1 MKIGI
6 INAGFSNIASV
17 QNALNEINIKSELI
31 NSNNSSYD
39 LIIMPG
45 IGNFGYAMDSM
56 RNSYLFDMIYN
67 HNQSQ
72 RPIIGICLGM
82 QLLFESSDESPSA
95 NGFGFLDGHF
105 EKLAMPNKESCKS
118 RKPPNIGYNNVN
130 FQNNADI
137 KFLNDLST
145 SNGYYYFLH
154 SYALQNAQKSYQ
166 VSSSSTFNG
175 QEFTPFLIQDNI
187 CAIQFHPERSGVN
200 GLNLFSLI
208 INHFK
213 KGKI

>member
-6 INAGFSNIASV
+6 INAGFSNITSV
-17 QNALNEINIKSELI
+17 QNALNEININSELI
-31 NSNNSSYD
+31 NSNNLSYD

-45 IGNFGYAMDSM
+45 IGNFGYAMDSV
-56 RNSYLFDMIYN
+56 RNSFLFDMISD
-67 HNQSQ
+67 HNQNQ
-72 RPIIGICLGM
+72 KPIIGICLGM

-95 NGFGFLDGHF
+95 KGFGFLGGHF
-105 EKLAMPNKESCKS
+105 EKLTIPNKENGNN

-130 FQNNADI
+130 FQNNAGI
-137 KFLNDLST
+137 KSLNNLKN

-154 SYALQNAQKSYQ
+154 SYALKNAQKSYQ

-175 QEFTPFLIQDNI
+175 EEFTPFLIQDNI
-187 CAIQFHPERSGVN
+187 CAIQFHPERSGIN

-208 INHFK
+208 IDHFRTQ
-213 KGKI
+213 I

>member
-6 INAGFSNIASV
+6 INSGFSNIASV
-17 QNALNEINIKSELI
+17 RNALNEININSELI

-56 RNSYLFDMIYN
+56 RNSFVFDMISS
-67 HNQSQ
+67 HNQNQ
-72 RPIIGICLGM
+72 KPIIGICLGM

-105 EKLAMPNKESCKS
+105 EKLAIPKKENCNG

-130 FQNNADI
+130 FQNNAGI
-137 KFLNDLST
+137 KSLNDLNI

-154 SYALQNAQKSYQ
+154 SYALKNPQKSYQ
-166 VSSSSTFNG
+166 VSASSTFNG
-175 QEFTPFLIQDNI
+175 KEFTPFLIQDNI
-187 CAIQFHPERSGVN
+187 CAIQFHPERSGIN

-208 INHFK
+208 INYFG
-213 KGKI
+213 GKI

>member
-6 INAGFSNIASV
+6 INSGFSNITSV
-17 QNALNEINIKSELI
+17 QNALKEININSELI
-31 NSNNSSYD
+31 NSDDTSYD

-45 IGNFGYAMDSM
+45 IGSFGYAMDSM
-56 RNSYLFDMIYN
+56 KNSFLFDMISL
-67 HNQSQ
+67 HNQNQ
-72 RPIIGICLGM
+72 KPIIGICLGM

-105 EKLAMPNKESCKS
+105 EKLNMPNKESPNS

-130 FQNNADI
+130 FQNNEGIESLKD
-137 KFLNDLST
+137 LNT

-154 SYALQNAQKSYQ
+154 SYALKNTKELYQ

-175 QEFTPFLIQDNI
+175 QKFIPFLIKDNI
-187 CAIQFHPERSGVN
+187 CGIQFHPERSGIN
-200 GLNLFSLI
+200 GLNLLALI
-208 INHFK
+208 INHFEVTN
-213 KGKI
+213 